1 MSFDKL
7 KEYLPYR
14 GEKYIKPEKA
24 GNYRQYMMDLRD
36 LARQARDEFSLISK
50 SFEDRVKPFK
60 AERVSQWMNQSQL
73 CRPHFWC
80 YFRLPSDNLDDS
92 ALAIRLYGGL

>member
-1 MSFDKL
+1 
-7 KEYLPYR
+7 
-14 GEKYIKPEKA
+14 
-24 GNYRQYMMDLRD
+24 MMDLRD

-80 YFRLPSDNLDDS
+80 YFRWF
-92 ALAIRLYGGL
+92 G

>member
-36 LARQARDEFSLISK
+36 LARQARDEFSLGH
-50 SFEDRVKPFK
+50 
-60 AERVSQWMNQSQL
+60 L
-73 CRPHFWC
+73 
-80 YFRLPSDNLDDS
+80 
-92 ALAIRLYGGL
+92 

>member
-24 GNYRQYMMDLRD
+24 GNYRQYMVDLRD

-60 AERVSQWMNQSQL
+60 AEGSVAKFKNKSY
-73 CRPHFWC
+73 
-80 YFRLPSDNLDDS
+80 YFQEVRLL
-92 ALAIRLYGGL
+92 